1 MSSDVK
7 RSQDQAGDCEPMNVE
22 KQERLCIREDFAVV
36 NIFWLHHKET
46 GDRLCILIYNIYTN
60 IY

>member
-7 RSQDQAGDCEPMNVE
+7 CGQDQAGDCEPMDVE
-22 KQERLCIREDFAVV
+22 RQRQERLCIREDFAAV

-46 GDRLCILIYNIYTN
+46 GDRLCILIYDID
-60 IY
+60 